1 MSIWFFI
8 TILLFFGVLLCTDI
22 VDRKRYEN
30 LGHLSRFVIIALFV
44 FTMFRGCA
52 RPFAFNDIEIGYES
66 RKIESLNLNNT
77 THGEAHFGFT
87 IGYAYV
93 DEEPYYYFY
102 EERARGLYLNSI
114 PSTHSILIEDD
125 SVEPHLEMPRYRKF
139 KNPNQLAKLFRT
151 QKRLDALANGIDF
164 YEDQRGTNGTIRWKD
179 VHVSDTTM
187 VRIYVPRCTIK
198 KQFISDPSL
207 I

>member
-22 VDRKRYEN
+22 FDRKRYKN

-102 EERARGLYLNSI
+102 EERAGGLYLNSI

-164 YEDQRGTNGTIRWKD
+164 YEDQRGTNGAIRWKD

-187 VRIYVPRCTIK
+187 VRIYVPRGTIK

-207 I
+207 L

>member
-22 VDRKRYEN
+22 FDRKRYEN

-44 FTMFRGCA
+44 FTMFHGCA
-52 RPFAFNDIEIGYES
+52 RPFAFNDIEVEYES

-102 EERARGLYLNSI
+102 EERAGGLSLNSI

-187 VRIYVPRCTIK
+187 VRIYVPRGTIK
-198 KQFISDPSL
+198 KQFISDPGL
-207 I
+207 L

>member
-8 TILLFFGVLLCTDI
+8 TILLFFGVLLCTDFF
-22 VDRKRYEN
+22 DRKRYKN

-102 EERARGLYLNSI
+102 EERAGGLYLNSI

-164 YEDQRGTNGTIRWKD
+164 YEDQRGTNGIIRWKD

-187 VRIYVPRCTIK
+187 VRIYVPRGTIK
-198 KQFISDPSL
+198 KQFISDPGL
-207 I
+207 L

>member
-1 MSIWFFI
+1 MSFWFFA
-8 TILLFFGVLLCTDI
+8 TILLFVAAMLCTEFF
-22 VDRKRYEN
+22 DRKSYEV
-30 LGHLSRFVIIALFV
+30 LAILSRFAIIALFV
-44 FTMFRGCA
+44 FTMFYGCA
-52 RPFAFNDIEIGYES
+52 RPFAFNDIEVEYES
-66 RKIESLNLNNT
+66 RKIESLNLNST

-87 IGYAYV
+87 IGYAYIN
-93 DEEPYYYFY
+93 EEPYYYFY
-102 EERARGLYLNSI
+102 EERAGGLYLNSI

-187 VRIYVPRCTIK
+187 VRIYVPRGTIK

-207 I
+207 L

>member
-8 TILLFFGVLLCTDI
+8 TILLFFGVLLCTDFF
-22 VDRKRYEN
+22 DRKRYKN

-102 EERARGLYLNSI
+102 EERAGGLYLNSI

-187 VRIYVPRCTIK
+187 VRIYVPRGTIK
-198 KQFISDPSL
+198 KQFISDPGL
-207 I
+207 L

>member
-1 MSIWFFI
+1 MSFWFFA
-8 TILLFFGVLLCTDI
+8 TILLFVAAMLCTEI
-22 VDRKRYEN
+22 FDRKSYEV
-30 LGHLSRFVIIALFV
+30 LAHLSRFAIIALFV
-44 FTMFRGCA
+44 FTMFYGCA
-52 RPFAFNDIEIGYES
+52 RPFAFNDIEVEYES
-66 RKIESLNLNNT
+66 RKIESLNLNST
-77 THGEAHFGFT
+77 IHGEARFAFI

-102 EERARGLYLNSI
+102 EERAGGLYLNSI

-187 VRIYVPRCTIK
+187 VRIYVPRGTIK

-207 I
+207 L

>member
-1 MSIWFFI
+1 
-8 TILLFFGVLLCTDI
+8 
-22 VDRKRYEN
+22 
-30 LGHLSRFVIIALFV
+30 
-44 FTMFRGCA
+44 MFHGCA
-52 RPFAFNDIEIGYES
+52 RPFAFNDIEVEYES
-66 RKIESLNLNNT
+66 RKIESLNLNNP

-102 EERARGLYLNSI
+102 EERAGGLYLNSI

-187 VRIYVPRCTIK
+187 VRIYVPRGTIK
-198 KQFISDPSL
+198 KQFISDPGL
-207 I
+207 L

>member
-8 TILLFFGVLLCTDI
+8 TILLFFGVLLCTDFF
-22 VDRKRYEN
+22 DRKRYKN
-30 LGHLSRFVIIALFV
+30 LGHLSRFVIIALFI

-102 EERARGLYLNSI
+102 EERAGGLYLNSI

-187 VRIYVPRCTIK
+187 VRIYVPRGTIK
-198 KQFISDPSL
+198 KQFISDPGL
-207 I
+207 L

>member
-8 TILLFFGVLLCTDI
+8 TILLFFGVLLCTDFF
-22 VDRKRYEN
+22 DRKRYEN

-52 RPFAFNDIEIGYES
+52 RPFAFNDIEVEYES

-77 THGEAHFGFT
+77 THGEAHFAFT
-87 IGYAYV
+87 IGYAYI

-102 EERARGLYLNSI
+102 EERAGGLYLNSI

-164 YEDQRGTNGTIRWKD
+164 YEDQRGTNGAIKWKD
-179 VHVSDTTM
+179 VYVSDTTM
-187 VRIYVPRCTIK
+187 VRIYVPRGTIK

-207 I
+207 L

>member
-1 MSIWFFI
+1 MSIWLFI
-8 TILLFFGVLLCTDI
+8 TIILFFGVLLCTDI
-22 VDRKRYEN
+22 FDRKRYEN
-30 LGHLSRFVIIALFV
+30 LGHLSRFVIIAFFV
-44 FTMFRGCA
+44 FKMFRECA
-52 RPFAFNDIEIGYES
+52 RPFAVNDIEIGYES

-102 EERARGLYLNSI
+102 EERAGGLYLNSI

-187 VRIYVPRCTIK
+187 VRIYVPRGTIK
-198 KQFISDPSL
+198 KQFISDPGL
-207 I
+207 L

>member
-1 MSIWFFI
+1 MSFWFFA
-8 TILLFFGVLLCTDI
+8 TILLFVAAMLCTEI
-22 VDRKRYEN
+22 FDRKSYEV
-30 LGHLSRFVIIALFV
+30 LAHLSRFAIIALFV
-44 FTMFRGCA
+44 FTMFYGCA
-52 RPFAFNDIEIGYES
+52 RPFAFNDIEVEYES
-66 RKIESLNLNNT
+66 RKIESLNLNSPV
-77 THGEAHFGFT
+77 HGEAHFAFT

-93 DEEPYYYFY
+93 GEEPYYYFY
-102 EERARGLYLNSI
+102 EERAGGLYLNSI

-187 VRIYVPRCTIK
+187 VRIYVPRGTIK

-207 I
+207 L

>member
-1 MSIWFFI
+1 MSFWFFA
-8 TILLFFGVLLCTDI
+8 TILLFVAAMLCTEI
-22 VDRKRYEN
+22 FDRKSYEV
-30 LGHLSRFVIIALFV
+30 LAHLSRFAIIALFV
-44 FTMFRGCA
+44 FTMFYGCA
-52 RPFAFNDIEIGYES
+52 RPFAFNDIEVEYES
-66 RKIESLNLNNT
+66 RKIESLNLNST
-77 THGEAHFGFT
+77 IHGEARFAFI

-102 EERARGLYLNSI
+102 EERAGGMYLNSI
-114 PSTHSILIEDD
+114 SSTHSILIEDD
-125 SVEPHLEMPRYRKF
+125 SAEPHLEMPKYRKF
-139 KNPNQLAKLFRT
+139 KNPNWLAKLFRT

-187 VRIYVPRCTIK
+187 VRIYVPRGTIK

-207 I
+207 L

>member
-22 VDRKRYEN
+22 FDRKRYAN

-102 EERARGLYLNSI
+102 EERAGGLYLNSI

-164 YEDQRGTNGTIRWKD
+164 YEDQRGTNGAIRWKD

-187 VRIYVPRCTIK
+187 VRIYVPRGTIK
-198 KQFISDPSL
+198 KQFISDTSL
-207 I
+207 L

>member
-22 VDRKRYEN
+22 FDRNRYEN

-44 FTMFRGCA
+44 FTMFYGCA
-52 RPFAFNDIEIGYES
+52 RPFAFNDIEVEYES
-66 RKIESLNLNNT
+66 RKIESLNLNST
-77 THGEAHFGFT
+77 IHGQARFAFI

-102 EERARGLYLNSI
+102 EERAGGMYLNSI
-114 PSTHSILIEDD
+114 SSTHSILIEDD
-125 SVEPHLEMPRYRKF
+125 SVEPHLEMPKYRKF
-139 KNPNQLAKLFRT
+139 KNPNWLAKLFRT
-151 QKRLDALANGIDF
+151 QKRLDALANRIDF
-164 YEDQRGTNGTIRWKD
+164 YEDYRGTNGEIRWNA
-179 VHVSDTTM
+179 VHISDDTL
-187 VRIYVPRCTIK
+187 VKIYVPRGTIK
-198 KQFISDPSL
+198 KQFISDPNL

>member
-22 VDRKRYEN
+22 FDRKRYEN

-52 RPFAFNDIEIGYES
+52 RPFVFNDIEIGYES

-102 EERARGLYLNSI
+102 EERAGGLYLNSI

-164 YEDQRGTNGTIRWKD
+164 YEDQRGTNGAIRWKD
-179 VHVSDTTM
+179 VYVSDTTM
-187 VRIYVPRCTIK
+187 VRIYVPRGTIK
-198 KQFISDPSL
+198 KQFISDPGL
-207 I
+207 L